1 MAVCRAFLGSPPSI
15 LSPFLSLSLSLFL
28 SLSLSPSLFPAQH
41 EVDDL
46 NTNHA
51 KHLALHDRFAMIDEK
66 VEALGFKLTNQ
77 IAALALHLDA
87 KNKDAEDNME
97 DRMDELRT
105 ELGRSLAAGA

>member
-1 MAVCRAFLGSPPSI
+1 
-15 LSPFLSLSLSLFL
+15 
-28 SLSLSPSLFPAQH
+28 
-41 EVDDL
+41 
-46 NTNHA
+46 
-51 KHLALHDRFAMIDEK
+51 MIDEK

-77 IAALALHLDA
+77 IAALALHLDV